1 MLSFKKILISSNCL
15 GTVGKTKLSVV
26 EGLGARRRGF
36 QMTQTPQIKRKLAK
50 ALYDNYGR
58 RANYSRHLDKL
69 NRMPLLSR
77 FVREN
82 ADVPSF
88 ATREEMWNFLAD
100 RSAAQIDYLEF
111 GVHEG
116 HSILHWAKRNAT
128 PESRFFGFDTFS
140 GLPEDWSKAYP
151 RGHFDT
157 GGRLPQTSD
166 ARVQF
171 VKGLFQD
178 TLPVFLESFA
188 PRGQLIVNNDSD
200 LYSSTL
206 YCLTNLDKILTPGT
220 IVIFDEFGDV
230 SHEFR
235 ALHDYVASYRREF
248 KVLCSH
254 DQFFTIAI
262 EIV

>member
-15 GTVGKTKLSVV
+15 GAVGKTKLSVV

-140 GLPEDWSKAYP
+140 GLPEDWSKAYHAAISTP
-151 RGHFDT
+151 EAACRKPATRAFNSSRACFKT
-157 GGRLPQTSD
+157 RFP
-166 ARVQF
+166 
-171 VKGLFQD
+171 
-178 TLPVFLESFA
+178 SF
-188 PRGQLIVNNDSD
+188 S
-200 LYSSTL
+200 
-206 YCLTNLDKILTPGT
+206 
-220 IVIFDEFGDV
+220 
-230 SHEFR
+230 R
-235 ALHDYVASYRREF
+235 ASRPA
-248 KVLCSH
+248 
-254 DQFFTIAI
+254 AN
-262 EIV
+262 